1 MPIPPIQKLLTEKL
15 MQRYCDNKIPK
26 ELQDQI
32 NLKYVIKG
40 NNITLVESRPF
51 WKDESK
57 WIDSKI
63 AQIRFNN
70 PEKTYTL
77 YYADRNDKWHIY
89 EFLEPSQNL
98 EDLLTE
104 LDNDS
109 TGIFFGWLTYFLA
122 LNQTTNTHIQ
132 NFWNLVN
139 MLQIKVFV
147 VSDTFTVWIKR
158 NRFYSNC

>member
-1 MPIPPIQKLLTEKL
+1 MPIPPIQKQLAEKL
-15 MQRYCDNKIPK
+15 MHRYCDNKIPK

-57 WIDSKI
+57 WIDTNI

-70 PEKTYTL
+70 AEKTYTL
-77 YYADRNDKWHIY
+77 YYADRNDKWHFY

-109 TGIFFGWLTYFLA
+109 IGIFFG
-122 LNQTTNTHIQ
+122 
-132 NFWNLVN
+132 
-139 MLQIKVFV
+139 
-147 VSDTFTVWIKR
+147 
-158 NRFYSNC
+158 